1 MSPIT
6 PNMIINAAKSMVNL
20 PQTRNDTFNRRW
32 KSSFG
37 APPEVCCELWNKI
50 DPYKTMPAGVDPKHI
65 LWALLFLT
73 VYDTEHNSAQRL
85 GNVDEK
91 TYRKWSKLF
100 VIAISYLECEVIV
113 WDNRFLGDSGN
124 KALVTLDGTDMPVEM
139 KFAKEF
145 MSHKFKG
152 NGLKYEVGVC
162 IATGHIVW
170 VHGPSRA
177 GESDITLA
185 RQAFVSFL
193 NDNEMAVADSGYR
206 GEFRT
211 IKTPDK
217 VHFRSGLEFYDAAV
231 ASISSLWILL
241 AKDRWMYGIC
251 HTTKM
256 AHWRCRKPKGGRVTI
271 LLNVGLR
278 RRKQMIRQ

>member
-1 MSPIT
+1 M
-6 PNMIINAAKSMVNL
+6 
-20 PQTRNDTFNRRW
+20 
-32 KSSFG
+32 
-37 APPEVCCELWNKI
+37 
-50 DPYKTMPAGVDPKHI
+50 
-65 LWALLFLT
+65 
-73 VYDTEHNSAQRL
+73 
-85 GNVDEK
+85 
-91 TYRKWSKLF
+91 
-100 VIAISYLECEVIV
+100 
-113 WDNRFLGDSGN
+113 GDSGN

-193 NDNEMAVADSGYR
+193 NDDEMAVADSGYR
-206 GEFRT
+206 GEFCS

-231 ASISSLWILL
+231 A
-241 AKDRWMYGIC
+241 
-251 HTTKM
+251 
-256 AHWRCRKPKGGRVTI
+256 
-271 LLNVGLR
+271 
-278 RRKQMIRQ
+278 